1 MKFNFP
7 KVIVFTCAVVL
18 LISGFA
24 FANPAQA
31 RQYLL
36 QGNKLL
42 QAKQYDNA
50 IKYYGA
56 SIKLQPT
63 ADAYYYMGVAYQ
75 MSGKRAEA
83 LRSFQGALKLNPN
96 HTNAKNMAARL
107 QQAGGQQRPAAQ
119 QKAGAAD
126 PRARQYL
133 AMGHKL
139 LKERKFAEAV
149 KYYNASA
156 KIQPTYQAYQFMGTA
171 YYRMGDKAN
180 AIKAYERSLQI
191 NPNNPGVK
199 NVLAQLKG
207 TTTPAGEPR
216 LSEQMGVHP
225 LLLAGL
231 FAGAIAV
238 LFLF

>member
-7 KVIVFTCAVVL
+7 KVIVFMFAVIL
-18 LISGFA
+18 LMSSFA
-24 FANPAQA
+24 FASPAKA

-42 QAKQYDNA
+42 QAKKYNNA
-50 IKYYGA
+50 IRYYNA
-56 SIKLQPT
+56 SIKQQPT
-63 ADAYYYMGVAYQ
+63 ANAYYYLGVAYQ
-75 MSGKRAEA
+75 MSGKKAEA
-83 LRSFQGALKLNPN
+83 LRSFQRALKLNPN
-96 HTNAKNMAARL
+96 HTNAKKMAARL
-107 QQAGGQQRPAAQ
+107 QGASGGGSS
-119 QKAGAAD
+119 KAK
-126 PRARQYL
+126 QYL

-139 LKERKFAEAV
+139 FKQNKLSQAIR
-149 KYYNASA
+149 YYNASA
-156 KIQPTYQAYQFMGTA
+156 KLQPTYQAYQFMGTA
-171 YYRMGDKAN
+171 YYKMGDKAN

-199 NVLAQLKG
+199 NVLNKLKG
-207 TTTPAGEPR
+207 QTKTAGDPR